1 MKKILICLMMMFAMM
16 QAVLAADVLPQS
28 VSLKYTATLGLYQA
42 SNEIVLRSEPRESA
56 PIVHSIKWNNKE
68 VFPNSL
74 KFSDLFVVFI
84 PSKQLALMAVS
95 DETEDW
101 VEVIYNNEDGSKGWM
116 KKDDPYKFMT
126 WLNFYN
132 MYGRKY
138 GLYVLKGAPESVNDI
153 RSATEDSSQVIS
165 RINMPKFIKLNAVK
179 GNWVLVSVVDIDS
192 QPKTGYIR
200 WRGDNGVKY
209 LFPAIK

>member
-1 MKKILICLMMMFAMM
+1 MKKILTCLIVLFGLM
-16 QAVLAADVLPQS
+16 QAVLAADIMPQN

-42 SNEIVLRSEPRESA
+42 SNEITLYKEPRENA
-56 PIVHSIKWNNKE
+56 PIVHSIKWNDKE
-68 VFPNSL
+68 VFPESI

-84 PSKQLALMAVS
+84 PSKELALMAVT

-101 VEVIYNNEDGSKGWM
+101 VEVIYNNTDGSKGWM
-116 KKDDPYKFMT
+116 KKDDPYKFLS

-138 GLYVLKGAPESVNDI
+138 GLYILKGAPESVNDMKT
-153 RSATEDSSQVIS
+153 STEDNSQVVA
-165 RINMPKFIKLNAVK
+165 RMNLPKFIKLHAVK
-179 GNWVLVSVVDIDS
+179 GNWVLVSVSDIDE
-192 QPKTGYIR
+192 QPKTGYVR
-200 WRGDNGVKY
+200 WRADNGVKY

>member
-1 MKKILICLMMMFAMM
+1 MKRVIIFFVFVLAMM
-16 QAVLAADVLPQS
+16 QAVLAADVMPQS

-42 SNEIVLRSEPRESA
+42 STEITLRSEPRDGA
-56 PIVHSIKWNNKE
+56 PIVHSIRWNEKE
-68 VFPNSL
+68 VFPETI

-84 PSKQLALMAVS
+84 PSKELALMAVT

-116 KKDDPYKFMT
+116 KKDDPYKFMS

-138 GLYVLKGAPESVNDI
+138 GLYVLKDAPETVNDM
-153 RSATEDSSQVIS
+153 RSATDDNAQVVS
-165 RINMPKFIKLNAVK
+165 RMKMPKFIKLHAVK
-179 GNWVLVSVVDIDS
+179 GNWVLVSVSDLDET
-192 QPKTGYIR
+192 PKTGYVR
-200 WRGDNGVKY
+200 WRADNGVKY